1 MKVLWFSLS
10 PCSSTKRFGT
20 EKLIQGWMI
29 SLEDAIK
36 RTYGIS
42 LEIAYMSN
50 IEESPF
56 EYEGVKYYPIYSR
69 GKSIISK
76 LKNIYGSQVNKDKEL
91 CPIFKNIIEQSKPD
105 IIHIHGTESFFCS
118 ITSEMTDIPIVY
130 SIQGFIAPITEQYF
144 AGYPL
149 AELKKHDTLKGRVM
163 NKSAL
168 AQYKKFL
175 YDSKREKNAIKQAHH
190 LIGRTNW
197 DHSICRLY
205 NPDAN
210 YYVVNEILRKP
221 FYNTVWK
228 KTSFN
233 NKFTI
238 VSTLSPG
245 IYKGYETLLK
255 AAALLKEHAKF
266 DFEWRVVGCNKSS
279 KWVKVSEE
287 MTGHKTEQC
296 NITLLGTRNADEL
309 AQELKN
315 ADVYCHASHI
325 ENSPN
330 SVCEAMILGMPIIS
344 TFVGGTDSMLEHGKE
359 GILYQN
365 GDPYALAAYIV
376 DIHDNFDKASEFGK
390 KARERAYGRHNK
402 DNIIKELLKVYK
414 KIILQIDL

>member
-29 SLEDAIK
+29 SLENAIK
-36 RTYGIS
+36 HTKGFS

-50 IEESPF
+50 IDEQPF

-76 LKNIYGSQVNKDKEL
+76 LKNIYGTLASKDKEL
-91 CPIFKNIIEQSKPD
+91 RPIFKNIIEQSNPD
-105 IIHIHGTESFFCS
+105 IIHIHGTESSFCS

-130 SIQGFIAPITEQYF
+130 SIQGFIAPIAEQYF

-149 AELKKHDTLKGRVM
+149 AELKKRDTLKARLM
-163 NKSAL
+163 NQSVITK
-168 AQYKKFL
+168 YKKFL
-175 YDSKREKNAIKQAHH
+175 YDAERERNAIKQAQH
-190 LIGRTNW
+190 LIGRTKW
-197 DHSICRLY
+197 DRSICRLY
-205 NPDAN
+205 NPEVK
-210 YYVVNEILRKP
+210 YYVVNEILREP
-221 FYNTVWK
+221 FYNTTWE

-233 NKFTI
+233 NRFTI

-255 AAALLKEHAKF
+255 AAALLKEHATF
-266 DFEWRVVGCNKSS
+266 DFEWRVVGCAKNSN
-279 KWVKVSEE
+279 WVKVSEE
-287 MTGHKTEQC
+287 MTGYKSEQC
-296 NITLLGTRNADEL
+296 NITLLGTKNANEL

-315 ADVYCHASHI
+315 ADVYCHTSHI

-330 SVCEAMILGMPIIS
+330 SVCEAMMLGMPVIS
-344 TFVGGTDSMLEHGKE
+344 TFVGGTDSMLEHQRE
-359 GILYQN
+359 GILYQD

-376 DIHDNFDKASEFGK
+376 DMYGNFEKAVTFGK
-390 KARERAYGRHNK
+390 KAREKAWERHNK
-402 DNIIKELLKVYK
+402 ENIINELLKVYK
-414 KIILQIDL
+414 EIL